1 MNFLPDTTLSHY
13 VTMRL
18 GGPAKFV
25 VVVSNEHEV
34 LEAVEYAKANNLKF
48 IVIGE
53 GSNIVFG
60 DNGFDGLIIVNKI
73 PGLLIDKQAGIM
85 RIGAGTHWHTVVEQ
99 AVENN
104 LTGIEA
110 MALIPGTA
118 GATPI
123 NNVGAYGQD
132 ISQTL
137 QSIYA
142 YDTKMNQFV
151 ELSNA
156 QCGFGYR
163 TSLFKSTEYG
173 RYIIISITLQLEQL
187 SDMYTPP
194 NYPAL
199 QQELTKRELFY
210 PTPNDVM
217 RTVMAIRSIKLPD
230 PNQIANTGSFFK
242 NPIVSADK
250 ARTLLELY
258 PDMPHYP
265 QADGREKIAAGWL
278 VEQAGLKGHKERG
291 IWVYDKQ
298 ALVLVNEAASS
309 YADLQNM
316 VTIICDAVAKQFGI
330 TLEPEPELFTE

>member
-25 VVVSNEHEV
+25 AAVSNEHEV
-34 LEAVEYAKANNLKF
+34 LEAVEYAQTNNLKF

-60 DNGFDGLIIVNKI
+60 DNGFDGLVIVNKI
-73 PGLLIDKQAGIM
+73 PGLLIDKLSGIM

-99 AVENN
+99 AIENN

-137 QSIYA
+137 QSVYA
-142 YDTKMNQFV
+142 YDTKNGQFV
-151 ELSNA
+151 ELSNS

-163 TSLFKSTEYG
+163 TSIFKSSEYG
-173 RYIIISITLQLEQL
+173 RYIIISIALQLNQL

-199 QQELTKRELFY
+199 QQELAKRELFY

-230 PNQIANTGSFFK
+230 PSHIANTGSFFK

-250 ARTLLELY
+250 THALLALY

-265 QADGREKIAAGWL
+265 QADGNEKLAAGWL
-278 VEQAGLKGHKERG
+278 VEQTGLRGHKERG

-298 ALVLVNEAASS
+298 ALVLVNESAQS
-309 YADLQNM
+309 YADLGNM
-316 VTIICDAVAKQFGI
+316 VQTIKTAVKEKYDI
-330 TLEPEPELFTE
+330 ELEPEPEIVV